1 MQVRKSQAGMTLV
14 EVMVAVSIITV
25 MILAMMTMGKNM
37 DKSAKNAEKRG
48 DIESIMQQINQA
60 LTNRDTC
67 HATVMGAAAAVNSTT
82 MLTGIKT
89 FTGAGLLANNP
100 SLSVSAVTAG
110 DTRNQVIINGM
121 YLTNRADHPAGANYD
136 LVVTFVKN
144 PKAAGGSVNSQQNVL
159 GNYITRKI
167 PLQLDNCT
175 RSLRWAVAP
184 NTPTCGGGLSQ
195 VGAPISVNSANG
207 SSPDTTFNVIAC
219 RDCGTRTTVRGCN

>member
-67 HATVMGAAAAVNSTT
+67 TATVMGAAAAGTT
-82 MLTGIKT
+82 VLTGIKSFST
-89 FTGAGLLANNP
+89 TGQLSHMPG
-100 SLSVSAVTAG
+100 LSVSAVTAG
-110 DTRNQVIINGM
+110 DIRNQVIINGM
-121 YLTNRADHPAGANYD
+121 YLINRGDHATGANYD
-136 LVVTFVKN
+136 LVITFVKN
-144 PKAAGGSVNSQQNVL
+144 PKAAGGSVASQQNVL

-167 PLQLDNCT
+167 PLTLDNCT
-175 RSLRWAVAP
+175 RSLRWAVVP
-184 NTPTCGGGLSQ
+184 NTPICPSGAT
-195 VGAPISVNSANG
+195 VGAPISINSANPTL
-207 SSPDTTFNVIAC
+207 SPDTTFNVIAC
-219 RDCGTRTTVRGCN
+219 RNCGAGFRTQVSGCN